1 MVLRFSYGFPM
12 VEEFPPKFSPF
23 RKTRRGADT
32 MEADGGAHPR
42 VQAMVSPGAAQQKS
56 TADPAIVQQWNPKD
70 TWYTWY

>member
-1 MVLRFSYGFPM
+1 MFHSFLVFS
-12 VEEFPPKFSPF
+12 EFPNLFSPF
-23 RKTRRGADT
+23 RKTHRGADT

-70 TWYTWY
+70 TWYMWY